1 MKAGEFKLRLISG
14 INNLIDAYY
23 GTDSRIDKLMNATL
37 RLAVRQKSY
46 MIDDALELFTDK
58 DGCIDKDVVIEEY
71 SKILGGDKF
80 VLDIRNFINNDLIKN
95 LLPDKA
101 LIIKTDDLIHMLA

>member
-1 MKAGEFKLRLISG
+1 MKVSEFKLRLING
-14 INNLIDAYY
+14 VNNLIDAYY
-23 GTDSRIDKLMNATL
+23 GTDSRVDKLMNATL

-58 DGCIDKDVVIEEY
+58 DGNIDKDIVIEEY
-71 SKILGGDKF
+71 SKVLGGDKF
-80 VLDIRNFINNDLIKN
+80 ILDIRNFINNELIKS

-101 LIIKTDDLIHMLA
+101 LVIKTDDLIHMLA